1 MNLNTVPIGL
11 PEIIIVI
18 IVAALGFVAYR
29 ALRKPT
35 N

>member
-1 MNLNTVPIGL
+1 MDLNTVPIGL

-18 IVAALGFVAYR
+18 VVGALGYVAYR
-29 ALRKPT
+29 ALRRPT